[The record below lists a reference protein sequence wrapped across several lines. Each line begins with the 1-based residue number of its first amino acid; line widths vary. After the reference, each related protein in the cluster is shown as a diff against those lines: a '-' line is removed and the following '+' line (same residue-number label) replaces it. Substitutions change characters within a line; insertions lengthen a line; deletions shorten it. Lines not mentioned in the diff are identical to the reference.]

1 MQNFIKTIINGV
13 QKWTKKEIKKS
24 TADWSQNDSSAADY
38 VKNRT
43 HWEEETVIVTE
54 REISG
59 FFLMQEPIYT
69 VVNPFK
75 MNPVAGST
83 YTVVWDGV
91 SYDVKMQDF
100 DGLGYI
106 GNVNYVTMT
115 SGGNI
120 PFAIVF
126 ADEIFLVTE
135 SHAASHTISISEA
148 VVHKLDHKYL
158 PDDIG
163 VQPDWDEENENSKAY
178 IWNKPDVALQSDLE
192 TTNANVNTANSNIAT
207 LQSDMTTVKNNITA
221 INGDLINLRNAVNA
235 PKDYIILK
243 DISNGYNYRIEMQDG
258 NLISSLTGTL
268 DDFTYTT
275 RSDGT
280 IVINGWQQ
288 TFYGEPSTEMIVP
301 DNVVI

>member
-1 MQNFIKTIINGV
+1 MQNFIKTIINSV

-24 TADWSQNDSSAADY
+24 TADWNQNDSSAADY

-43 HWEEETVIVTE
+43 HWEEEKVIVAE
-54 REISG
+54 RVVSG
-59 FFLMQEPIYT
+59 FSLMQEPIYA
-69 VVNPFK
+69 VVNPFR
-75 MNPVAGST
+75 MNPVVGGT

-91 SYDVKMQDF
+91 SYDVKMRDL

-106 GNVNYVTMT
+106 GNVNYVNMA

-126 ADEIFLVTE
+126 AGDVFLVTE
-135 SHAASHTISISEA
+135 SPAASHTISISGT
-148 VVHKLDHKYL
+148 VVHKLGSKYL

-163 VQPDWDEENENSKAY
+163 IQSDWNEEDENSKAY
-178 IWNKPDVALQSDLE
+178 IWNKPDVALQSDL
-192 TTNANVNTANSNIAT
+192 NTANSNIAT
-207 LQSDMTTVKNNITA
+207 LQSDMTTAKNNITTMNSNLTNLRSA
-221 INGDLINLRNAVNA
+221 INT
-235 PKDYIILK
+235 PKDYIVMK

-275 RSDGT
+275 QSDGS
-280 IVINGWQQ
+280 IVITGWKQ
-288 TFYGEPSTEMIVP
+288 TLYGEPSTEMVVP
-301 DNVVI
+301 DGVVI